1 MYVLTQ
7 RHKKLIENYCDKN
20 YRSAKTKQKLFNV
33 FKKTDTVLIYLFDII
48 FSRTTWLEFLASGEI
63 VYDIPGVEGQLTSN
77 RFHLP
82 LRNRHYF
89 SPPSFLSIS

>member
-1 MYVLTQ
+1 MTKITALQ
-7 RHKKLIENYCDKN
+7 KQNKN
-20 YRSAKTKQKLFNV
+20 YLTF